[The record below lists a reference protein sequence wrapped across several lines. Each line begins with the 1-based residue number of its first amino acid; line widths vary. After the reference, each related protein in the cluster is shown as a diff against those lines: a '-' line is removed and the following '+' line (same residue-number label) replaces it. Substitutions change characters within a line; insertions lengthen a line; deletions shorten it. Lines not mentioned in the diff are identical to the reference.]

1 MKTLQ
6 QIQDEYAKKQGY
18 ESWEELFNYN
28 VEYQEYEV
36 LENAFNAV
44 IHLVQDELLN
54 KVTENVKNLLESEKV
69 GEIFIE
75 DYQLILKSILNTE
88 NIK

>member
-6 QIQDEYAKKQGY
+6 QIQDEYAKEQGY
-18 ESWEELFNYN
+18 ENWEELFNYN

-44 IHLVQDELLN
+44 IQIVQEDLKERITEELIWM
-54 KVTENVKNLLESEKV
+54 ENPE
-69 GEIFIE
+69 
-75 DYQLILKSILNTE
+75 LIKEILNTE

>member
-6 QIQDEYAKKQGY
+6 QIQDEYAKEQGY
-18 ESWEELFNYN
+18 ADWEEL
-28 VEYQEYEV
+28 VEYEEYEV